1 MKKLT
6 IVIATYNRAPYL
18 LRPQTSLTNQT
29 LAPERFALL
38 VVNNNST
45 DDTKEVFARFAT
57 LYPTLSLRM
66 VDERQ
71 QGISYVRNRGIA
83 EAAGEYI
90 VFLDDDEEA
99 NPEFAEKYFC
109 FFENNKEKNAA
120 GGAVIPVYEAP
131 VPMWFSHYFE

>member
-18 LRPQTSLTNQT
+18 LRTLKSLTNQT
-29 LAPERFALL
+29 LAPERFEIL

-66 VDERQ
+66 VDEMQ

-90 VFLDDDEEA
+90 VFLDDDEET
-99 NPEFAEKYFC
+99 NPEFAEKYFY
-109 FFENNKEKNAA
+109 FFETAL
-120 GGAVIPVYEAP
+120 GIY
-131 VPMWFSHYFE
+131 YTIIR

>member
-18 LRPQTSLTNQT
+18 LRTLKSLTNQT
-29 LAPERFALL
+29 LDPERFEIL

-66 VDERQ
+66 VDELQ

-99 NPEFAEKYFC
+99 NPEFT
-109 FFENNKEKNAA
+109 
-120 GGAVIPVYEAP
+120 
-131 VPMWFSHYFE
+131 